1 MANLSAGVL
10 ADDTLM
16 ITQGGGFRLTNPNR
30 EDKNIYW
37 IFHLSIILLKEK
49 KEMKQLRPIVPFIA
63 LEEKY
68 DEFLEKLK
76 KKLE

>member
-1 MANLSAGVL
+1 M
-10 ADDTLM
+10 TL
-16 ITQGGGFRLTNPNR
+16 TKQEKEF
-30 EDKNIYW
+30 
-37 IFHLSIILLKEK
+37 LKGLVDIELKRVHEEK

-68 DEFLEKLK
+68 DAFLEKLK

>member
-1 MANLSAGVL
+1 M
-10 ADDTLM
+10 TL
-16 ITQGGGFRLTNPNR
+16 TKEEKEFLKGLVNTELKRV
-30 EDKNIYW
+30 
-37 IFHLSIILLKEK
+37 HKEK

-68 DEFLEKLK
+68 DDFLEKLK

>member
-1 MANLSAGVL
+1 M
-10 ADDTLM
+10 TL
-16 ITQGGGFRLTNPNR
+16 TKEEKQLLKRLVDIELKR
-30 EDKNIYW
+30 V
-37 IFHLSIILLKEK
+37 HKEK

-68 DEFLEKLK
+68 DEFLEKIK